1 MSLNTTSEPLETP
14 RTPASHQASIWAFL
28 ANISMAWKMILMGS
42 VLMLGMAAVTVAA
55 YTGIQSLRYQFS
67 NIYDFMLVPITSI
80 DHADT
85 NLADAKVE
93 LEKLRSLTLTAAE
106 RQQHI
111 QAYQALEKS
120 ATDVMKRY
128 DTEWVTTASPQFTQ
142 DLRNAGKLDLQQKE
156 VSSLAAYHASFDVYQ
171 TSLTKYLASVQ
182 GGYPNSALADD
193 AIQNLQT
200 ARTNLEALIAVNT
213 QFADFSNAQ
222 AQAAFQRA
230 LVTGAIALGLS
241 VVLGLLVTY
250 LIVLSIT
257 RRLGELTHSAET
269 LQAGKL
275 YQRVTETGRDEIAIL
290 GSTFNRMAAQLS
302 EMISTL
308 EQRVN
313 ERTAALN
320 ARTKALATSTEV
332 SRRLSTIL
340 DRDKLVKEVVEQL
353 VTSFNYYYAHIY
365 LLDDTKETLVMVG
378 GTGEAGRIM
387 LSRGHTIKKGQGLVG
402 RAAETNT
409 VVVASDTSKVKGW
422 LPNELLPETRSEI
435 SVPISVGD
443 EVLGVFDVQHSV
455 INGLTEE
462 DADLLKSIAGQ
473 VAIALQNAKVYSET
487 QRRAEREAVVSRIG
501 QKIQN
506 ATTIEDALQVAIRE
520 LGHALRAERS
530 TVQLNLGAETS
541 RPANAAGGATDS
553 HQSGSGSMNA
563 SMPTVS
569 A

>member
-1 MSLNTTSEPLETP
+1 MSLNPAPETLESP
-14 RTPASHQASIWAFL
+14 HTPASHQNSISRFL

-42 VLMLGMAAVTVAA
+42 VLVLGMAAVTIAA
-55 YTGIQSLRYQFS
+55 YVGIQSLRDQFS

-85 NLADAKVE
+85 SLADAKVE
-93 LEKLRSLTLTAAE
+93 LEQLRSTTMTAAQ

-111 QAYQALEKS
+111 QAYQSLEKS
-120 ATDVMKRY
+120 ATDIMKRY

-156 VSSLAAYHASFDVYQ
+156 VASLAAYHASFDVYQ
-171 TSLTKYLASVQ
+171 SSLTKYLATVET
-182 GGYPNSALADD
+182 GNPNSALADD
-193 AIQNLQT
+193 AIQNLQL

-213 QFADFSNAQ
+213 QFADFSNGQ

-230 LVTGAIALGLS
+230 LLTGGIALALS
-241 VVLGLLVTY
+241 VILGLFVTY
-250 LIVLSIT
+250 LIVVSIT
-257 RRLGELTHSAET
+257 SRLGELTRSAET

-290 GSTFNRMAAQLS
+290 GMTFNRMAAQLG
-302 EMISTL
+302 EMITNL

-313 ERTAALN
+313 ERTSALN

-353 VTSFNYYYAHIY
+353 VTAFNYYYAHIY
-365 LLDDTKETLVMVG
+365 LFDDAKETLVMVG
-378 GTGEAGRIM
+378 GTGEAGQVM

-462 DADLLKSIAGQ
+462 DAELLKSIAGQ
-473 VAIALQNAKVYSET
+473 VAIALQNAKVYAET

-501 QKIQN
+501 QRIQS

-520 LGHALRAERS
+520 LGQALKAERS
-530 TVQLNLGAETS
+530 TVQLSLQAADDGA
-541 RPANAAGGATDS
+541 
-553 HQSGSGSMNA
+553 H
-563 SMPTVS
+563 
-569 A
+569 